1 MLIKSLCLKN
11 FETLADE
18 LLKPPELEKKLP
30 KVVKEALK
38 HGKLHEF
45 TVKLDKITPSFCNLC

>member
-11 FETLADE
+11 FETLADQF
-18 LLKPPELEKKLP
+18 LKPPELEKKLP

-38 HGKLHEF
+38 HGKLQEF
-45 TVKLDKITPSFCNLC
+45 TVNLDKITASF